1 MERLSNER
9 LIWRILMWLRKP
21 LINIQKQKEKREK
34 KTEKERIHIDEIMHG
49 QRAIKHQSIQ
59 LAPEAKSHPLHIV

>member
-1 MERLSNER
+1 MIAQASNKYSKAER
-9 LIWRILMWLRKP
+9 K
-21 LINIQKQKEKREK
+21 KREK

>member
-1 MERLSNER
+1 VIAQASNKYSKAERKER
-9 LIWRILMWLRKP
+9 
-21 LINIQKQKEKREK
+21 K

>member
-1 MERLSNER
+1 ML
-9 LIWRILMWLRKP
+9 LRKP
-21 LINIQKQKEKREK
+21 LINIQKQKEKRK

-59 LAPEAKSHPLHIV
+59 LAP